1 MTKAATGIRSQLLKV
16 STTRNDV
23 ATVNFSVPD
32 DVKAEFDKTFGGQ
45 NKSAV
50 IADLMRKA
58 VADAKLRKRRVD
70 IFRTLTQRRTERP
83 SLSDAQIR
91 ISRNSGRS

>member
-1 MTKAATGIRSQLLKV
+1 M
-16 STTRNDV
+16 

-32 DVKAEFDKTFGGQ
+32 DVKAAFDKTFGGQ

-50 IADLMRKA
+50 IADLMRQA

-70 IFRTLTQRRTERP
+70 IFRTLTQRRSERP
-83 SLSDAQIR
+83 SLSDRRIR
-91 ISRNSGRS
+91 ASRTAGRT

>member
-1 MTKAATGIRSQLLKV
+1 MALLKT
-16 STTRNDV
+16 STMPWAHRM

-32 DVKAEFDKTFGGQ
+32 DIKAEFDRVFGSQ

-58 VADAKLRKRRVD
+58 IAEVKQRKRRED
-70 IFRTLTQRRTERP
+70 IFRLLTQLRRQRP
-83 SLSDAQIR
+83 SLSDEQIR
-91 ISRNSGRS
+91 RSRTAGRP

>member
-1 MTKAATGIRSQLLKV
+1 M
-16 STTRNDV
+16 

-32 DVKAEFDKTFGGQ
+32 DVKAAFDKTFGGQ

-50 IADLMRKA
+50 IADLMRQA

-70 IFRTLTQRRTERP
+70 IFRTLTQRRSQRP
-83 SLSDAQIR
+83 SLSDPQIR
-91 ISRNSGRS
+91 AARTAGRT

>member
-1 MTKAATGIRSQLLKV
+1 M
-16 STTRNDV
+16 

-32 DVKAEFDKTFGGQ
+32 DVKAEFDKAFGGQ

-58 VADAKLRKRRVD
+58 VADAKLRKRRME
-70 IFRTLTQRRTERP
+70 IFRTLTQRRSERP
-83 SLSDAQIR
+83 SLSDARIR
-91 ISRNSGRS
+91 TSRTAGRS

>member
-1 MTKAATGIRSQLLKV
+1 M
-16 STTRNDV
+16 

-32 DVKAEFDKTFGGQ
+32 DVKVEFDKTFGGQ

-58 VADAKLRKRRVD
+58 IAEAKLRKRRVE
-70 IFRTLTQRRTERP
+70 IFRALTRRRSERP
-83 SLSDAQIR
+83 SLSDARIR
-91 ISRNSGRS
+91 ASRAAGRS

>member
-1 MTKAATGIRSQLLKV
+1 M
-16 STTRNDV
+16 

-32 DVKAEFDKTFGGQ
+32 DVKAEFDRVFGDQ

-58 VADAKLRKRRVD
+58 VAEVTRRERREE
-70 IFRTLTQRRTERP
+70 IFRVLTQRRKQRP
-83 SLSDAQIR
+83 SLSDKEIHA
-91 ISRNSGRS
+91 SRVSGRP

>member
-1 MTKAATGIRSQLLKV
+1 MVFAM
-16 STTRNDV
+16 

-32 DVKAEFDKTFGGQ
+32 EVKEAFNKEFDGQ

-58 VADAKLRKRRVD
+58 VEDAQAQKRRAQAIDEILEFRQRAELPAMTDED
-70 IFRTLTQRRTERP
+70 I
-83 SLSDAQIR
+83 
-91 ISRNSGRS
+91 RNVRDEGRS

>member
-1 MTKAATGIRSQLLKV
+1 M
-16 STTRNDV
+16 

-32 DVKAEFDKTFGGQ
+32 DIKAEFDRTFGGQ

-58 VADAKLRKRRVD
+58 IADVKLRKRRVD

-91 ISRNSGRS
+91 TSRTSGRS